1 MTVRSSSCGPQNGY
15 SATSIE
21 SIAEGFMTSAA
32 GDLADRFHRRWLEEN
47 PFAASMYGIPGY
59 DDLVPDESEEGRQAW
74 RAEVGRFLQ
83 EAGAIARGPLT
94 PADAVTLDC
103 TTEAATQ
110 ELQSIDL
117 ARADYTVTAM
127 QYAGPATLMA
137 VAARTVLIDPAAAE
151 AYLTR
156 LRRSGAWLDQ
166 IGERLRAGAAR
177 GRLPVA
183 PLVEQ
188 AIGWAEEVLAA
199 PAPGPVLSP
208 RPPQGWQRAAAWE
221 DERRAI
227 AGEVVKPALA
237 RWLAT
242 VTELLPR
249 ARPSEQAGLTWL
261 PGGEED
267 YTRAVRINTTLPL
280 SPEQLHQT
288 GLDQIAA
295 LEDRALALGA
305 GLGLGRL
312 DEVFAALRDSAGK
325 IPPEEA
331 IRQAAAAVRRA
342 EARAAEFF
350 PAPLPPPC
358 DVTPMPEVVA
368 MSGAAPHYTPPRL
381 DGGRPGT
388 FWFNT
393 ERPTAGTGWDM
404 EVVAYHEA
412 VPGHHLQLSRL
423 QLLTSLPALQ
433 RQRSFTVFS
442 EGWGLYAEQLAEEA
456 GLYADD
462 RGLLGSVNT
471 SLMRAAR
478 LVVDT
483 GLHAFGWSRERA
495 LEFLVAHVPMPPEF
509 LAAET
514 DRYVVMPGQAL
525 AYLTGKLEILRIR
538 DEARGRLGPAFS
550 LPAFHAAV
558 LDHGSLPMP
567 ALARSIAN
575 WLDGGAGPGLPGSDG
590 H

>member
-1 MTVRSSSCGPQNGY
+1 
-15 SATSIE
+15 
-21 SIAEGFMTSAA
+21 MTSAR
-32 GDLADRFHRRWLEEN
+32 DLADRFHRRWLEAN

-59 DDLVPDESEEGRQAW
+59 DDLVPDESEAGGQAW
-74 RAEVGRFLQ
+74 RAEVSRFLQ
-83 EAGAIARGPLT
+83 EADTVAGGPLT
-94 PADAVTLDC
+94 PADAVTLAC
-103 TTEAATQ
+103 TTEAAVQ
-110 ELQSIDL
+110 ELASIDL
-117 ARADYTVTAM
+117 ARAEYTVTAM
-127 QYAGPATLMA
+127 QYAGPATFMA
-137 VAARTVLIDPAAAE
+137 VAARTVLVDPAAAE

-156 LRRSGAWLDQ
+156 LRRSGTWLDQ
-166 IGERLRAGAAR
+166 IGDRLRAGAAK

-183 PLVEQ
+183 PLAAQ

-227 AGEVVKPALA
+227 AAEVVKPALA

-242 VTELLPR
+242 VRELLPR
-249 ARPSEQAGLTWL
+249 ARPSEQAGLAWL

-267 YTRAVRINTTLPL
+267 YARAVRVNTTLPL

-295 LEDRALALGA
+295 LEDRAVALGA
-305 GLGLGRL
+305 GLGLAGL
-312 DEVFAALRDSAGK
+312 DEVFAALRASAGTM
-325 IPPEEA
+325 PPAEA
-331 IRQAAAAVRRA
+331 IREATVAVRRA

-350 PAPLPPPC
+350 PQPLPPPC
-358 DVTPMPEVVA
+358 AVTPMPEVVA
-368 MSGAAPHYTPPRL
+368 VSGAAPHYTPPRL

-393 ERPTAGTGWDM
+393 ERPTAGTGWDI
-404 EVVAYHEA
+404 EVVAFHEA

-423 QLLTSLPALQ
+423 QLLTDLPALQ
-433 RQRSFTVFS
+433 RQRSLPVFS
-442 EGWGLYAEQLAEEA
+442 EGWGLYAEELAEEA

-462 RGLLGSVNT
+462 RGLLGSVST

-483 GLHAFGWSRERA
+483 GLHFYGWSREQA
-495 LEFLVAHVPMPPEF
+495 LEFLASHVPMPREF
-509 LAAET
+509 LASEV

-525 AYLTGKLEILRIR
+525 AYLTGKLEIVRIR
-538 DEARGRLGPAFS
+538 REAQQRLGPAFS
-550 LPAFHAAV
+550 LPAFHSAV

-567 ALARSIAN
+567 TLARSIAD
-575 WLDGGAGPGLPGSDG
+575 WLDRAD
-590 H
+590 